1 MRTNCHNLKQIM
13 DRQSEIPALTEP
25 GIAVDLLVKHQ
36 NTEVIESV
44 ANKLAIIGD
53 ELSLSYQGFS
63 CSSLER
69 FKSCATLESCLEILL
84 SVLKA

>member
-1 MRTNCHNLKQIM
+1 M
-13 DRQSEIPALTEP
+13 DRPNEISAYTEP

-53 ELSLSYQGFS
+53 ELSLKYQGLT
-63 CSSLER
+63 CSSLDR